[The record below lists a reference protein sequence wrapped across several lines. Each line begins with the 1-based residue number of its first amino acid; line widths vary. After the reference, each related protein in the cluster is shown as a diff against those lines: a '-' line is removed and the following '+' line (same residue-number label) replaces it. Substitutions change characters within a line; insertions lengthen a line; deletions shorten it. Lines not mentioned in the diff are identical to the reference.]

1 MSGFAKSDGS
11 IQSLIFN
18 FDDKKL
24 TIQPQ
29 VQTWPVEVPTQT
41 DGSFQVK
48 IIDTSGKTFEQINFT
63 GNLSDGVLAGDLIW
77 DEETIPVVFTQ
88 LASVDV
94 SRLEKYGGVYR
105 FDSGDIVSVLLCP
118 SYDADG
124 LQFFPPGLMYTDFT
138 SGDSRG
144 LYPLDDSTFGIGS
157 ARVLAYPLENNRI
170 QFVLN
175 DSGQV
180 TELQSFDVNDP
191 TKIESASRV
200 NYSVEEVKFTSGD
213 GEIMSGLLTSPA
225 TTELHPAFMMM
236 HGSEP
241 GVKDGFGQ
249 QILAHYM
256 IGQGIALLTYDKR
269 GVGDSGGTY
278 HEYPDESNVNLIA
291 SDAVAGINYLATRPE
306 INSAKLG
313 LIGGSQA
320 GWVIPVAVNESDK
333 VNFFVIL
340 SGPVL
345 SLAQDNKYSAV
356 TNDGE
361 SVTTYDAEQLNQTL
375 REMKS
380 SGVDLIP
387 VLAELTQTG
396 LWLWGS
402 MDKSVPVI
410 VSAENLQVL
419 IESGKQNF
427 SYFILAN
434 GDHNLNESMH
444 GYFAEIPYAPRVLY
458 FSELTKWLEE
468 NNIIPKE

>member
-94 SRLEKYGGVYR
+94 SRLEKYVGVYR

-118 SYDADG
+118 SYDAGG

-180 TELQSFDVNDP
+180 TEL
-191 TKIESASRV
+191 
-200 NYSVEEVKFTSGD
+200 
-213 GEIMSGLLTSPA
+213 
-225 TTELHPAFMMM
+225 
-236 HGSEP
+236 
-241 GVKDGFGQ
+241 
-249 QILAHYM
+249 
-256 IGQGIALLTYDKR
+256 
-269 GVGDSGGTY
+269 
-278 HEYPDESNVNLIA
+278 
-291 SDAVAGINYLATRPE
+291 
-306 INSAKLG
+306 
-313 LIGGSQA
+313 
-320 GWVIPVAVNESDK
+320 
-333 VNFFVIL
+333 
-340 SGPVL
+340 
-345 SLAQDNKYSAV
+345 
-356 TNDGE
+356 
-361 SVTTYDAEQLNQTL
+361 
-375 REMKS
+375 
-380 SGVDLIP
+380 
-387 VLAELTQTG
+387 
-396 LWLWGS
+396 
-402 MDKSVPVI
+402 
-410 VSAENLQVL
+410 
-419 IESGKQNF
+419 
-427 SYFILAN
+427 
-434 GDHNLNESMH
+434 
-444 GYFAEIPYAPRVLY
+444 
-458 FSELTKWLEE
+458 
-468 NNIIPKE
+468 